1 MGGQLHGKV
10 VWVTGAGRGLGRA
23 YAEALAREGAAVAL
37 SDITGTDQAVA
48 AKTTPGAGDPDDLA
62 MQLPAHA
69 APP

>member
-37 SDITGTDQAVA
+37 SDITGTDQIGKSVV
-48 AKTTPGAGDPDDLA
+48 
-62 MQLPAHA
+62 
-69 APP
+69 